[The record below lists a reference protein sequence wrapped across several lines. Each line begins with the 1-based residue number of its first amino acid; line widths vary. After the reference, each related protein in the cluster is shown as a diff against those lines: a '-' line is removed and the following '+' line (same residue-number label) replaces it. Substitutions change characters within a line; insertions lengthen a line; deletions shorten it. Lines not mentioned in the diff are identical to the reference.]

1 MNIISRAEW
10 GGPTTFV
17 KADESPGAWPV
28 PLSKREGVCFHWD
41 GKHAVLGAPYDQ
53 VMVKLQALHKRVE
66 GGSWGGVGYNYVITG
81 DGRAWEGRGI
91 GLTAVACPN
100 RNTAWVHIQLHIG
113 QGDDGPTVA
122 QLASAARLADW
133 IDEQVGR
140 PLPRYVHRDGWPT
153 VCAGPDITK
162 WVRDGCPVAGLASID
177 DQEDLLSKFTR
188 EDLIDIQRE
197 AILGIKW
204 GDQTYGARFAETY
217 RLATFIPQIVQQL
230 GDLSAA
236 VIALSEGR
244 LDETEAAA
252 LKDSLDR
259 NTIAIHALV
268 KVVGLDRAADEAP
281 ADVDG

>member
-10 GGPTTFV
+10 GGPTSFV
-17 KADESPGAWPV
+17 KADGSPGAWPV
-28 PLSKREGVCFHWD
+28 PLSKRTGVCFHWD
-41 GKHAVLGAPYDQ
+41 GAHAVLGAPYGQ
-53 VMVKLQALHKRVE
+53 VMTKLQALHTRVE
-66 GGSWGGVGYNYVITG
+66 GGSWGGVGYNYVVTG
-81 DGRAWEGRGI
+81 DGRRWEGRGL

-100 RNTAWVHIQLHIG
+100 KNTAWVHIQLHIG

-122 QLASAARLADW
+122 QLASAAQLADW

-177 DQEDLLSKFTR
+177 DQEDPLSQFTR
-188 EDLIDIQRE
+188 EDLRDLVQD

-204 GDQTYGARFAETY
+204 GDQTFGGRFSETY

-230 GDLSAA
+230 GDIAAA
-236 VIALSEGR
+236 VVAIAEGH
-244 LDETEAAA
+244 LDEAETAA
-252 LKDSLDR
+252 LKDALDR
-259 NTIAIHALV
+259 NTTAIHALV
-268 KVVGLDRAADEAP
+268 KVVGLDRAADRGP
-281 ADVDG
+281 DRVDG